1 MKTLSLIYATS
12 ENHVIGED
20 NKLPWRLPADLKR
33 FKVLTQGHPIIMGRR
48 TFESIGRA
56 LPGRQN
62 IVLTRNLNFKHT
74 GVDVAHTLE
83 EAINKAREDDI
94 FVIGGAGVFTEALPL
109 AKRLYITRVKA
120 IVKGD
125 TFFDPDISHW
135 LEEKTEIHEADS
147 DNQYDLEFIDYVR
160 P

>member
-12 ENHVIGED
+12 ENHVIGKD
-20 NKLPWRLPADLKR
+20 NKIPWHLRADLQR
-33 FKVLTQGHPIIMGRR
+33 FKALTQGHPIIMGRH
-48 TFESIGRA
+48 TFESISRP

-62 IVLTRNLNFKHT
+62 IVLTHDPSFHRQ
-74 GVDVAHTLE
+74 GVDVARSLKD
-83 EAINKAREDDI
+83 AIAAANDDDI

-109 AKRLYITRVKA
+109 ATHLYVTRVKA

-135 LEEKTEIHEADS
+135 LEENTETHKANDE
-147 DNQYDLEFIDYVR
+147 NQYDFEFIDYIR